1 MIHTLGT
8 PGDEFTLSTSTL
20 IEFKSLMLLV
30 TVTCPTAKK
39 VIINN
44 YIIYYIKK
52 ITTEVLAEKII
63 KKLKVT
69 HRNMYIRKFY
79 LHARMTKI
87 KKCFV
92 IFTLKIYFA
101 CWRINKIYRWIRF
114 LIFSVDGPLC
124 KFSGILFYPLSI
136 TRISVLS
143 IWGKAKYVF

>member
-52 ITTEVLAEKII
+52 ITAEVLAEKII
-63 KKLKVT
+63 KKLKVK
-69 HRNMYIRKFY
+69 HRDMCIQKFY
-79 LHARMTKI
+79 LHARMAKI

-92 IFTLKIYFA
+92 IFFKKYILHW
-101 CWRINKIYRWIRF
+101 CINKIYRWIRF
-114 LIFSVDGPLC
+114 LMFSVDGPLC
-124 KFSGILFYPLSI
+124 KFSGILSYPLSI
-136 TRISVLS
+136 TRMSVPFHLR
-143 IWGKAKYVF
+143 